1 MSVDER
7 VMIELVGKKFPIE
20 TFEEEIGKVLKQKS
34 GAKLLISNK
43 PDTIKG
49 TDGEFHAVNFKCIPQ
64 SSSCKNLFC
73 FLLKHKDGM
82 VLIKVIWKN
91 YKILRSCLTDI
102 DRRKNNHYQRRK
114 KYG

>member
-1 MSVDER
+1 MSIDEKIVR
-7 VMIELVGKKFPIE
+7 ELTGRKFPIE

-64 SSSCKNLFC
+64 SGAL
-73 FLLKHKDGM
+73 
-82 VLIKVIWKN
+82 
-91 YKILRSCLTDI
+91 
-102 DRRKNNHYQRRK
+102 
-114 KYG
+114 

>member
-1 MSVDER
+1 MMEDNEVLKL
-7 VMIELVGKKFPIE
+7 LVGKRFPVE
-20 TFEEEIGKVLKQKS
+20 SFEEELGKILKKRS
-34 GAKLLISNK
+34 SAKLLISNK

-82 VLIKVIWKN
+82 VLIQKGYLEK
-91 YKILRSCLTDI
+91 L
-102 DRRKNNHYQRRK
+102 
-114 KYG
+114 

>member
-20 TFEEEIGKVLKQKS
+20 AFEEEIGKVLKQKS

-64 SSSCKNLFC
+64 SGSCKNLFC
-73 FLLKHKDGM
+73 FLLKHEDGM
-82 VLIKVIWKN
+82 VLIQKGFLEK
-91 YKILRSCLTDI
+91 L
-102 DRRKNNHYQRRK
+102 
-114 KYG
+114 

>member
-20 TFEEEIGKVLKQKS
+20 TFEEEIEKVLKQKS

-64 SSSCKNLFC
+64 SGPVKTYSVFC
-73 FLLKHKDGM
+73 
-82 VLIKVIWKN
+82 
-91 YKILRSCLTDI
+91 
-102 DRRKNNHYQRRK
+102 
-114 KYG
+114 

>member
-64 SSSCKNLFC
+64 SSSCKNLFS
-73 FLLKHKDGM
+73 
-82 VLIKVIWKN
+82 IKAQGWN
-91 YKILRSCLTDI
+91 GADPERLFGKIIRSCG
-102 DRRKNNHYQRRK
+102 HV
-114 KYG
+114 